1 VSDDHPNA
9 PLRGQNAAKDT
20 PKSGLESTSVT
31 GASPSEVAPSAS
43 GLQFRLLGPVEAVRD
58 GALVDLGPRKQ
69 RAVLALLLLNANRV
83 VPTERLIDD
92 LWGDAAPETARSAL
106 QVYVAGLRKALGND
120 GAALRTRAPGYVL
133 ELEPGVLDLERFV
146 QQRAEARS
154 VDDDER
160 RAALLHDALAL
171 WRDAPLAELSAEPF
185 STAAVAQLEQLR
197 LGALEERID
206 ADLALGRH
214 AALVPELDALVAE
227 HPYRERL
234 RAQLMLA
241 LYQSGRQAE
250 ALEAYQAGRR
260 VLSEQLGLEPGK
272 ELRQL
277 EGAILRQDESLAVG
291 GRVIPL
297 RPAGD
302 ETVPLAPPSGP
313 ARRARS
319 VPRRRVTV
327 LAAILVGIVAAA
339 AVALL
344 RGGAEGVAVL
354 PNSVAVI
361 DAKRGQVVLAVPA
374 ANNPG
379 PLAVGA
385 GSVWVGSLDDR
396 ILTRIDLAS
405 RRVVKRI
412 PLPATSTAIAFGA
425 GFVWILH
432 GQTGQISRVDPQFED
447 VTTERL
453 SGTTLYFKG
462 GGVDVG
468 AGSIWVAYGDATL
481 ARVSPVNGRETGS
494 ALTGGGPAAVVVDGR
509 VVWVLNTGD
518 ATLQRFDVSSFE
530 SGPVQPYTVGRR
542 PAGLAVGHGSVWVA
556 SAGDDAV
563 WRIDAGTRS
572 AFTIPVGD
580 GATAVEAGLGSIW
593 VSNKTAG
600 SVSQIDP
607 TTNTVVREIDVGG
620 ATAGLAVADGLVWV
634 AVQEP

>member
-1 VSDDHPNA
+1 MTTRRCASRPK
-9 PLRGQNAAKDT
+9 RGQIRAKDRRRIDV
-20 PKSGLESTSVT
+20 VT
-31 GASPSEVAPSAS
+31 GARASEAAPTAR

-58 GALVDLGPRKQ
+58 GAPVDLGPRKQ

-120 GAALRTRAPGYVL
+120 GVALRTRAPGYVL

-146 QQRAEARS
+146 RQRDEARS
-154 VDDDER
+154 VADDEH

-197 LGALEERID
+197 LDALEQRID

-241 LYQSGRQAE
+241 LYRSGRQAE

-272 ELRQL
+272 ELREL

-297 RPAGD
+297 RLP
-302 ETVPLAPPSGP
+302 EPTPPAPPS
-313 ARRARS
+313 ARPSRAL
-319 VPRRRVTV
+319 PLRRREIAV
-327 LAAILVGIVAAA
+327 LAAILVAVVAAA
-339 AVALL
+339 ALL
-344 RGGAEGVAVL
+344 RGGAEPVAVL
-354 PNSVAVI
+354 PNSVALI
-361 DAKRGQVVLAVPA
+361 DAESGRIALTVPVGIR
-374 ANNPG
+374 PG
-379 PLAVGA
+379 PITVGA
-385 GSVWVGSLDDR
+385 GSVWVGNLDDR
-396 ILTRIDLAS
+396 TLTRIDLAS
-405 RRVVKRI
+405 RRVVRTI
-412 PLPATSTAIAFGA
+412 SLPATPTAIAFGA
-425 GFVWILH
+425 GAVWVLH
-432 GQTGQISRVDPQFED
+432 GQTGQVSRVDPQFEH
-447 VTTERL
+447 VTTTRL
-453 SGTTLYFKG
+453 GGTTLYFSDG
-462 GGVDVG
+462 GIAVG
-468 AGSIWVAYGDATL
+468 ADSIWVAYGDTTL
-481 ARVSPVNGRETGS
+481 ARVSAADGRETGS
-494 ALTGGGPAAVVVDGR
+494 GLAGAGPAAVVVDGDA
-509 VVWVLNTGD
+509 VWVSNTGD
-518 ATLQRFDVSSFE
+518 ATVQRFHPSSFE
-530 SGPVQPYTVGRR
+530 GGPLQTKTVGRR
-542 PAGLAVGHGSVWVA
+542 PAGLAARDGSLWVA

-563 WRIDAGTRS
+563 TRIDIGTGS
-572 AFTIPVGD
+572 SFTIPVGD
-580 GATAVEAGLGSIW
+580 GPTAVAAGSDAIW
-593 VSNKTAG
+593 VSNTAGG

-607 TTNTVVREIDVGG
+607 ATNEVVHEIDIG
-620 ATAGLAVADGLVWV
+620 AAPAGLVVADGVVWV